1 METAKFTLFDTAI
14 GRCAIAW
21 NARGI
26 VCVQLPEADDAK
38 TRARIRRRFANAL
51 EAAPAAEI
59 ERAIA
64 AIVALLEGK
73 RRGLDDIALDMTNV
87 GAFERRVY
95 EIARTIPPGEV
106 LTYGDIAKRLG
117 DPGAAQAVGQALGK
131 NPFAI
136 VVPCHRVVGAG
147 DSLGGFS
154 AGGGT
159 RTKRRMLAI
168 ERSPAAGTADLFE
181 AR

>member
-1 METAKFTLFDTAI
+1 METVSFTLFDTAI

-38 TRARIRRRFANAL
+38 TRARIRRRFAGAQ
-51 EAAPAAEI
+51 EAAPGAEAAG
-59 ERAIA
+59 AIA
-64 AIVALLEGK
+64 AIVALLEGE
-73 RRGLDDIALDMTNV
+73 RRGLDSIALDMTNV

-95 EIARTIPPGEV
+95 EIARTIPPGQV

-136 VVPCHRVVGAG
+136 IVPCHRVVGAG
-147 DSLGGFS
+147 TNLGGFS
-154 AGGGT
+154 ANGGVK
-159 RTKRRMLAI
+159 TKRRMLAI
-168 ERSPAAGTADLFE
+168 EHSPAAGTPDLFE